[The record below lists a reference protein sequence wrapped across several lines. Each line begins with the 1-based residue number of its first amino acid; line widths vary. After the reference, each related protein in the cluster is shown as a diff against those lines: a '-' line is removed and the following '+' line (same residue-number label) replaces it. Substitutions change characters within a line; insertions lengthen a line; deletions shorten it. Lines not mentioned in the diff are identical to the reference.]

1 MNTYGINLKLKIYGG
16 SHDERIG
23 MQLDGIP
30 AGEPVDMTA
39 LAAFMARRAPGNDPY
54 STKRK

>member
-1 MNTYGINLKLKIYGG
+1 MNAYGVNLKLKIYGG

-39 LAAFMARRAPGNDPY
+39 LAAFIPATSP
-54 STKRK
+54 